1 MIFVS
6 LQLFV
11 DLHKILPRLVI
22 MYKNKHI
29 LKISYPIFLSLLAQN
44 IIQVIDT
51 AFLGRVGEVE
61 LGASAL
67 AGIFYIGIYT
77 LGFGYSM
84 GSQILIGRRNGE
96 KNYDQISDI
105 VVQGLLVLIP
115 AAIVLIPIM
124 NFISNSWLPLLF
136 ESKEISV
143 AVNKYLEWR
152 FYGLVFAFTNSMFR
166 AFYIGIAGTKILTYN
181 AIVMALTNVLFDYL
195 LIFGNFGFPEMGIAG
210 AALAS
215 VISEL
220 VSTLF
225 FVLFALRKVDLVK
238 YGFKKIRI
246 HMAVVK
252 QVLSISVFMMVQYML
267 SILIWMLFFVF
278 IEKLGERPLAI
289 SNIVRSFYTILI
301 LPAQALS
308 TSTSTMISNTIGAN
322 RHSEVLGL
330 LGRIIKISLSIT
342 GVIMVLVFLFPR
354 IIIQIYTNDPILI
367 AETVPPMYVLITL
380 LPIFS
385 VGAVLFNAVSGTG
398 NTKTALIFELF
409 TLTFY
414 TAYMWW
420 IIVYLQSSVALCWTS
435 EHVYWFFLMVS
446 SYLYLKYGKW
456 QNKKI

>member
-1 MIFVS
+1 
-6 LQLFV
+6 
-11 DLHKILPRLVI
+11 
-22 MYKNKHI
+22 MYSNKHI

-67 AGIFYIGIYT
+67 AGIFYIGVFT

-96 KNYDQISDI
+96 ENYHQISDI

-115 AAIVLIPIM
+115 AALLLIPIM
-124 NFISNSWLPLLF
+124 GFVSDTWLPFLF
-136 ESKEISV
+136 ESVEV
-143 AVNKYLEWR
+143 TDAVNEYLDWR
-152 FYGLVFAFTNSMFR
+152 FYGLVFAFTNTMFR

-195 LIFGNFGFPEMGIAG
+195 LIFGHFGFPEMGIAG

-225 FVLFALRKVDLVK
+225 FVVFALRKVDLVK
-238 YGFKKIRI
+238 YGFTKIRI
-246 HMAVVK
+246 HLSVVK
-252 QVLSISVFMMVQYML
+252 QVLSISVFMMAQYLL
-267 SILIWMLFFVF
+267 SVFVWMLFFVF

-308 TSTSTMISNTIGAN
+308 SSTSTMVSNTIGAGKQN
-322 RHSEVLGL
+322 EVLGL
-330 LGRIIKISLSIT
+330 LGRVIKISLAVT
-342 GVIMVLVFLFPR
+342 FVILILIVLFPR
-354 IIIQIYTNDPILI
+354 LLIQIYTSDPVLI
-367 AETVPPMYVLITL
+367 AETIPPLYVLLTL

-385 VGAVLFNAVSGTG
+385 VGSVFFNAVSGTG
-398 NTKTALIFELF
+398 NTRTALVFELF

-414 TAYMWW
+414 LSYMWW

-435 EHVYWFFLMVS
+435 EHIYWLSLMAFS
-446 SYLYLKYGKW
+446 FLYLKFGKW

>member
-1 MIFVS
+1 MFS
-6 LQLFV
+6 
-11 DLHKILPRLVI
+11 
-22 MYKNKHI
+22 NKHI

-67 AGIFYIGIYT
+67 AGIIYIAIFT

-96 KNYDQISDI
+96 QQYHLISNI

-115 AAIVLIPIM
+115 AAALLIVLMLNVAPNI
-124 NFISNSWLPLLF
+124 LPLLF
-136 ESKEISV
+136 QSDQV
-143 AVNKYLEWR
+143 AGAVNQYLDLR
-152 FYGLVFAFTNSMFR
+152 FYGLIFAFINAMFR

-181 AIVMALTNVLFDYL
+181 AVVMALTNVLFDYL
-195 LIFGNFGFPEMGIAG
+195 LIFGNWGLPQMGIAG

-225 FVLFALRKVDLVK
+225 FLIYTFRKVDMEK
-238 YGFKKIRI
+238 YGFKNIRI
-246 HMAVVK
+246 RLSVVK
-252 QVLSISVFMMVQYML
+252 QVLSISVFMMAQYML
-267 SILIWMLFFVF
+267 SVFVWMLFFVF

-301 LPAQALS
+301 LPAQALGS
-308 TSTSTMISNTIGAN
+308 ATNTMVSNTIGAG
-322 RHSEVLGL
+322 RHTEVMKL
-330 LGRIIKISLSIT
+330 LGRVVKISLSVT
-342 GVIMVLVFLFPR
+342 GVIIVLVLLFPR
-354 IIIQIYTNDPILI
+354 LLIQIYTSDAALI
-367 AETVPPMYVLITL
+367 AETIPPMYVLLTL

-385 VGAVLFNAVSGTG
+385 VGAVFFNAVSGTG
-398 NTKTALIFELF
+398 NTKAALIFELF

-414 TAYMWW
+414 LSYMWW
-420 IIVYLQSSVALCWTS
+420 IIVHLQSSVALCWTS
-435 EHVYWFFLMVS
+435 EHIYWVFLLS
-446 SYLYLKYGKW
+446 FSFLYIKYGKW
-456 QNKKI
+456 HKKKL

>member
-1 MIFVS
+1 
-6 LQLFV
+6 
-11 DLHKILPRLVI
+11 
-22 MYKNKHI
+22 MYSNKHI

-67 AGIFYIGIYT
+67 AGIFYIAVFT

-96 KNYDQISDI
+96 KNYHQISDI

-115 AAIVLIPIM
+115 AALLLIPVM
-124 NFISNSWLPLLF
+124 GYVSDKWLPYMF
-136 ESKEISV
+136 ESAEISA
-143 AVNKYLEWR
+143 AVNEYLDWR
-152 FYGLVFAFTNSMFR
+152 FYGLVFAFTNTMFR

-195 LIFGNFGFPEMGIAG
+195 LIFGHFGFPEMGIAG

-225 FVLFALRKVDLVK
+225 FVIFALRKIDLVK
-238 YGFKKIRI
+238 YGFTKIRI
-246 HMAVVK
+246 QLSVVK
-252 QVLSISVFMMVQYML
+252 QVLNISVFMMMQYLL
-267 SILIWMLFFVF
+267 SVFVWMLFFVF

-301 LPAQALS
+301 LPAQALGS
-308 TSTSTMISNTIGAN
+308 STSTMVSNTIGAG
-322 RHSEVLGL
+322 RQKDVLGL
-330 LGRIIKISLSIT
+330 LGRVIKISLAIT
-342 GVIMVLVFLFPR
+342 VVIVLMVFLFPR
-354 IIIQIYTNDPILI
+354 MLIQIYTSDPILI
-367 AETVPPMYVLITL
+367 AQTIPPMYVLLSL

-398 NTKTALIFELF
+398 NTRTALIFELF

-414 TAYMWW
+414 LSYMWW
-420 IIVYLQSSVALCWTS
+420 IIIHLQSSVALCWTS
-435 EHVYWFFLMVS
+435 EHVYWLSLLIFSFFYM
-446 SYLYLKYGKW
+446 KYGKW

>member
-1 MIFVS
+1 
-6 LQLFV
+6 
-11 DLHKILPRLVI
+11 
-22 MYKNKHI
+22 MYSNRNI

-67 AGIFYIGIYT
+67 AGIFYIAVFT

-96 KNYDQISDI
+96 GSYHQISDI

-115 AAIVLIPIM
+115 AAVLLIPIM
-124 NFISNSWLPLLF
+124 GYVSHEWLPYLF
-136 ESKEISV
+136 ESDEITT
-143 AVNKYLEWR
+143 AVNEYLDWR
-152 FYGLVFAFTNSMFR
+152 FYGFVFAFANTMFR
-166 AFYIGIAGTKILTYN
+166 AFYIGVAGTKILTYN
-181 AIVMALTNVLFDYL
+181 ALIMALTNVLFDYL

-220 VSTLF
+220 VSTF
-225 FVLFALRKVDLVK
+225 FFIVYTLKTVDLEK

-246 HMAVVK
+246 ELSIVK
-252 QVLSISVFMMVQYML
+252 QVLNISVFMMAQYLL
-267 SILIWMLFFVF
+267 SVVVWMLFFVF

-289 SNIVRSFYTILI
+289 SNIVRSFYTVLI
-301 LPAQALS
+301 LPAQALG
-308 TSTSTMISNTIGAN
+308 TATNTMVSNTIGAG
-322 RHSEVLGL
+322 RQSEVLNL
-330 LGRIIKISLSIT
+330 LGRVAKISLAIT
-342 GVIMVLVFLFPR
+342 VVIMLIVFLFPR
-354 IIIQIYTNDPILI
+354 ALIHIYTSDAVLI
-367 AETVPPMYVLITL
+367 AETIPPMYVLLTL

-398 NTKTALIFELF
+398 NTRTALMFEIL

-414 TAYMWW
+414 LSYMWW
-420 IIVYLQSSVALCWTS
+420 IIIYLQSSVAVCWTS
-435 EHVYWFFLMVS
+435 EHIYWFFLMLFS
-446 SYLYLKYGKW
+446 FLYLRFGEW
-456 QNKKI
+456 QNKKL

>member
-1 MIFVS
+1 
-6 LQLFV
+6 
-11 DLHKILPRLVI
+11 
-22 MYKNKHI
+22 MYSNKHI

-67 AGIFYIGIYT
+67 AGIFYIGIFT

-96 KNYDQISDI
+96 KNYHKISDI
-105 VVQGLLVLIP
+105 VVQGFLVLIP
-115 AAIVLIPIM
+115 AAILLIPIM
-124 NFISNSWLPLLF
+124 GYISHEWLPYLF
-136 ESKEISV
+136 ESKEVSS
-143 AVNKYLEWR
+143 AVNDYLEWR
-152 FYGLVFAFTNSMFR
+152 FFGLVFAFTNTMFR

-195 LIFGNFGFPEMGIAG
+195 LIFGHFGFPEMGIAG

-225 FVLFALRKVDLVK
+225 FVIYTLRKVDLEK

-246 HMAVVK
+246 QLSVVK
-252 QVLSISVFMMVQYML
+252 QVLNISVFMMLQYML
-267 SILIWMLFFVF
+267 SVLVWMLFFVF

-301 LPAQALS
+301 LPAQSLS
-308 TSTSTMISNTIGAN
+308 SSTSTMVSNTIGAGKQ
-322 RHSEVLGL
+322 SEVLGL
-330 LGRIIKISLSIT
+330 LKRVVKISLAISL
-342 GVIMVLVFLFPR
+342 VIMIIVFLFPQL
-354 IIIQIYTNDPILI
+354 IIQIYTNDPLLI
-367 AETVPPMYVLITL
+367 AQTVPPMYVLLTL

-385 VGAVLFNAVSGTG
+385 VGSVFFNAVSGTG
-398 NTKTALIFELF
+398 NTRTALVFELF

-414 TAYMWW
+414 LAYMWW
-420 IIVYLQSSVALCWTS
+420 IILHLRSSVALCWTS
-435 EHVYWFFLMVS
+435 EHVYWFFLMGFS
-446 SYLYLKYGKW
+446 FFYLKFGKW
-456 QNKKI
+456 QNKKL

>member
-1 MIFVS
+1 M
-6 LQLFV
+6 
-11 DLHKILPRLVI
+11 
-22 MYKNKHI
+22 
-29 LKISYPIFLSLLAQN
+29 SLLAQN

-67 AGIFYIGIYT
+67 AGIFYIGVFT

-96 KNYDQISDI
+96 ENYHQISDI
-105 VVQGLLVLIP
+105 VVQGLLVLVP
-115 AAIVLIPIM
+115 AAILLIPIM
-124 NFISNSWLPLLF
+124 GYVSNAWLPYLF
-136 ESKEISV
+136 ESKEVSA
-143 AVNKYLEWR
+143 AVNEYLDWR
-152 FYGLVFAFTNSMFR
+152 FYGLVFAFTNTMFR

-195 LIFGNFGFPEMGIAG
+195 LIFGHFGFPEMGIAG

-220 VSTLF
+220 ASTLF
-225 FVLFALRKVDLVK
+225 FIIFALRKVDLVK
-238 YGFKKIRI
+238 YGFKKISI
-246 HMAVVK
+246 HLSVVK
-252 QVLSISVFMMVQYML
+252 QVLNISVFMMAQYLL
-267 SILIWMLFFVF
+267 SVFVWMLFFVF

-308 TSTSTMISNTIGAN
+308 SSTSTMVSNTIGAG
-322 RHSEVLGL
+322 RHSEVFNL
-330 LGRIIKISLSIT
+330 LGRITKISLMISA
-342 GVIMVLVFLFPR
+342 VIILLVFLFPR
-354 IIIQIYTNDPILI
+354 ALIQIYTSDPVLI
-367 AETVPPMYVLITL
+367 AQTIPPMYVLLAL

-385 VGAVLFNAVSGTG
+385 VGSVFFNAVSGTG

-414 TAYMWW
+414 LSYMWW
-420 IIVYLQSSVALCWTS
+420 IIIYLQSSVALCCTS
-435 EHVYWFFLMVS
+435 EHIYWFFLMS
-446 SYLYLKYGKW
+446 FSFLYLKYGNW

>member
-1 MIFVS
+1 M
-6 LQLFV
+6 
-11 DLHKILPRLVI
+11 
-22 MYKNKHI
+22 
-29 LKISYPIFLSLLAQN
+29 SLLAQN

-67 AGIFYIGIYT
+67 AGIFYIGVFT

-96 KNYDQISDI
+96 ENYHQISDI
-105 VVQGLLVLIP
+105 VVQGLLVLVP
-115 AAIVLIPIM
+115 AAILLIPIM
-124 NFISNSWLPLLF
+124 GYVSNAWLPYLF
-136 ESKEISV
+136 ESKEVSA
-143 AVNKYLEWR
+143 AVNEYLDWR
-152 FYGLVFAFTNSMFR
+152 FYGLVFAFTNTMFR

-195 LIFGNFGFPEMGIAG
+195 LIFGHFGFPEMGIAG

-220 VSTLF
+220 ASTLF
-225 FVLFALRKVDLVK
+225 FIIFALRKVDLVK
-238 YGFKKIRI
+238 YGFKKISI
-246 HMAVVK
+246 HLSVVK
-252 QVLSISVFMMVQYML
+252 QVLNISVFMMAQYLL
-267 SILIWMLFFVF
+267 SVFVWMLFFVF

-308 TSTSTMISNTIGAN
+308 SSTSTMVSNTIGAG
-322 RHSEVLGL
+322 RHSEVFNL
-330 LGRIIKISLSIT
+330 LGRITKISLMISA
-342 GVIMVLVFLFPR
+342 VIILLVFLFPR
-354 IIIQIYTNDPILI
+354 ALIQIYTSDPVLI
-367 AETVPPMYVLITL
+367 AQTIPPMYVLLAL

-385 VGAVLFNAVSGTG
+385 VGSVFFNAVSGTG

-414 TAYMWW
+414 LSYMWW
-420 IIVYLQSSVALCWTS
+420 IIIYLQSSVALCWTS
-435 EHVYWFFLMVS
+435 EHIYWFFLMS
-446 SYLYLKYGKW
+446 FSFLYLKYGNW

>member
-1 MIFVS
+1 
-6 LQLFV
+6 
-11 DLHKILPRLVI
+11 
-22 MYKNKHI
+22 MYSKKNI

-67 AGIFYIGIYT
+67 AGIFYIGIFT

-96 KNYDQISDI
+96 GNYHEISDI
-105 VVQGLLVLIP
+105 VVQGVIVLIP
-115 AAIVLIPIM
+115 AALLLIPIM
-124 NFISNSWLPLLF
+124 SFVSNSWLPYLF
-136 ESKEISV
+136 ESEEITV
-143 AVNKYLEWR
+143 AVNKYLDWR
-152 FYGLVFAFTNSMFR
+152 FYGLIFAFVNSMFR
-166 AFYIGIAGTKILTYN
+166 AFYIGIAGTKILTFN

-195 LIFGNFGFPEMGIAG
+195 LIFGKFGFPEMGIAG

-225 FVLFALRKVDLVK
+225 FLIFTLRTVDLEK
-238 YGFKKIRI
+238 YGFKKIKI
-246 HMAVVK
+246 HLAVVR
-252 QVLSISVFMMVQYML
+252 QVLSISVFMMMQYML
-267 SILIWMLFFVF
+267 SIMVWMLFFVF

-308 TSTSTMISNTIGAN
+308 TATNTMVSNTIGAG
-322 RHSEVLGL
+322 RHSEVLKL
-330 LGRIIKISLSIT
+330 LGRVIKISLSIT
-342 GVIMVLVFLFPR
+342 GVIIVLVLLFPR
-354 IIIQIYTNDPILI
+354 VLIHIYTNDPLLI
-367 AETVPPMYVLITL
+367 AETVPPMYVLLTM

-385 VGAVLFNAVSGTG
+385 VGAIFFNAVSGTG
-398 NTKTALIFELF
+398 NTRTALIFELF

-414 TAYMWW
+414 LSYMWW
-420 IIVYLQSSVALCWTS
+420 IVVYLRSSVALSWTS
-435 EHVYWFFLMVS
+435 EHVYWLFLMVF
-446 SYLYLKYGKW
+446 SYLYMRYGKW
-456 QNKKI
+456 QNKKL